1 MIKKTLRVKAV
12 DGKLQPN
19 FEAFEAGVRRFVGWS
34 YDPTIG
40 EVDDKGAPQG
50 GFVML
55 ASDSVPCRAEYIQAV
70 KQGDLEVL
78 DQESATLCGVRFAAP
93 VRAAK

>member
-1 MIKKTLRVKAV
+1 MKIKMLSVKAV
-12 DGKLQPN
+12 EGKLQPN

-34 YDPTIG
+34 FDSTIG
-40 EVDDKGAPQG
+40 EVDDKGVPQG

-55 ASDSVPCRAEYIQAV
+55 PSASIPARAEYIQAV

-78 DQESATLCGVRFAAP
+78 DEASAAMCGVKF
-93 VRAAK
+93 VSKSAK